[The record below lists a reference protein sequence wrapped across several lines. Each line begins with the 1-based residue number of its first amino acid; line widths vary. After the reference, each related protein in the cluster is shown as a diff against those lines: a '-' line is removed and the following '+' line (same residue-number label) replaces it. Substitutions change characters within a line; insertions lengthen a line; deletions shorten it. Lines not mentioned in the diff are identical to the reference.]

1 MVMQAAD
8 EDDFLDSVIAE
19 YADESDEEN
28 ESSIGDDNGDSSDW
42 SPQQIEFAEDWMI
55 TSFFFSIPCWT
66 HTFQLLFGDMQKR
79 NCIVRDAF
87 LITQQVAAQMT
98 RTVTAKLRGTSSSS
112 RQRTDMS
119 SRTKTLVLA

>member
-1 MVMQAAD
+1 
-8 EDDFLDSVIAE
+8 
-19 YADESDEEN
+19 
-28 ESSIGDDNGDSSDW
+28 
-42 SPQQIEFAEDWMI
+42 MI

-98 RTVTAKLRGTSSSS
+98 RTVTAKLDSILSAEGA
-112 RQRTDMS
+112 
-119 SRTKTLVLA
+119 TKLSFPRPAETRWNSFVKCMLRILEIPS